1 MTLAFKPYLS
11 NRVSSIYFVA
21 LAGLLFL
28 EVFCIYTFRLLSEN
42 LVIFLLALFCL
53 LTLRAFKTESI
64 LLAVA
69 AGVAAGL
76 CALCRPNLILLAPAT
91 AVVLFFYRKLRSRRI
106 IMPAILLATFCL
118 TFALLPLR
126 NYAVTKK
133 PSLSAI
139 TYTND
144 WAIPEIDLAAPV
156 TVMKIGRALVTSVD
170 FYGRRILFC
179 AGLTT
184 IFGLRIYWLR
194 PHWIIMWA
202 GALLFLWRAVKRR
215 RLEFWEAFAI
225 TFIVMYLG
233 PLLAIA
239 EINNYGVR
247 MIVPVLPMLLLL
259 AIVGVAPKL
268 ETPATA
274 SG

>member
-1 MTLAFKPYLS
+1 MTL
-11 NRVSSIYFVA
+11 
-21 LAGLLFL
+21 
-28 EVFCIYTFRLLSEN
+28 T
-42 LVIFLLALFCL
+42 
-53 LTLRAFKTESI
+53 
-64 LLAVA
+64 
-69 AGVAAGL
+69 
-76 CALCRPNLILLAPAT
+76 
-91 AVVLFFYRKLRSRRI
+91 
-106 IMPAILLATFCL
+106 LLATFCL

-126 NYAVTKK
+126 NYRVTKK
-133 PSLSAI
+133 ASLSVI

-144 WAIPEIDLAAPV
+144 WAKPEFDLAAPV
-156 TVMKIGRALVTSVD
+156 TLMKLGKALVTSVD
-170 FYGRRILFC
+170 FYGRRVLFC

-202 GALLFLWRAVKRR
+202 GALLFLWRVVKRR

-225 TFIVMYLG
+225 TFIAMYLG
-233 PLLAIA
+233 PLLAVA
-239 EINNYGVR
+239 QINNYGVR